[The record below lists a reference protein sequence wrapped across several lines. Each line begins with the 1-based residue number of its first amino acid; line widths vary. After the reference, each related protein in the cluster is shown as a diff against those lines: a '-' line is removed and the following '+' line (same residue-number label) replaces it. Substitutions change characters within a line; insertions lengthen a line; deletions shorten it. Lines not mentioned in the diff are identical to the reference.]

1 MKTVTI
7 IGWNNHLKTVVE
19 VFTTWPDEMD
29 SFVAV
34 ARASREADVVLVE
47 RVLVE
52 EEEENALDEEL
63 DEMLLPNKE

>member
-52 EEEENALDEEL
+52 SAETDTVSI
-63 DEMLLPNKE
+63 DI